1 MNDEF
6 PSGASEWPNE
16 LSRREFLR
24 LSGATLALAGVGACT
39 KQPIEKIVPFAK
51 QPPEM
56 TPGKPLHFASVTTFN
71 GYAQGIIVTSREG
84 RPIKIEGNPDHPAS
98 LGATSIWAQA
108 DLLDLYDPDR
118 AKYVMRAGEK
128 SSWNDFLRDVDL
140 ALQAQQP
147 SGGAGIRILT
157 EPFTSSSLQAQ
168 LQALLQKFPDAKV
181 HLWNPIMPD
190 ESAAV
195 YDFTQAKVIVALDS
209 DFLFMHPHALRY
221 ARDFAATRRA
231 AEGATMSR
239 LYVAEPTPT
248 ITGSNADHRIAVAA
262 GDIRAIA
269 EAINRASRVSKVV

>member
-39 KQPIEKIVPFAK
+39 KQPIEKIVPHAR

-71 GYAQGIIVTSREG
+71 GYAQGIVITIREG

-98 LGATSIWAQA
+98 LGATTIWAQA

-118 AKYVMRAGEK
+118 TKNVLRGGNK
-128 SSWNDFLRDVDL
+128 SRWEDFLRDVDL
-140 ALQAQQP
+140 ALPAQQA
-147 SGGAGIRILT
+147 SGGTGSRILT
-157 EPFTSSSLQAQ
+157 EPFTSPTLQAQ
-168 LQALLQKFPDAKV
+168 LQALFQKFPNAQL
-181 HLWNPIMPD
+181 HLWNPIAPD
-190 ESAAV
+190 ESPFV
-195 YDFTQAKVIVALDS
+195 YDFSKAKIIVALDS

-221 ARDFAATRRA
+221 ARDFASTRRA
-231 AEGATMSR
+231 GEGATMSR
-239 LYVAEPTPT
+239 RYVAEPTPT
-248 ITGSNADHRIAVAA
+248 ITGSNADHRVAVAA
-262 GDIRAIA
+262 RDIRAVAEQIA
-269 EAINRASRVSKVV
+269 RGIGSLP

>member
-51 QPPEM
+51 QPPET
-56 TPGKPLHFASVTTFN
+56 TPGKPLHFTSATTFN

-108 DLLDLYDPDR
+108 DSLDLYDPDR

-157 EPFTSSSLQAQ
+157 EPFTSPTLQAQ
-168 LQALLQKFPDAKV
+168 LQALLQKF
-181 HLWNPIMPD
+181 
-190 ESAAV
+190 
-195 YDFTQAKVIVALDS
+195 
-209 DFLFMHPHALRY
+209 
-221 ARDFAATRRA
+221 
-231 AEGATMSR
+231 
-239 LYVAEPTPT
+239 
-248 ITGSNADHRIAVAA
+248 
-262 GDIRAIA
+262 
-269 EAINRASRVSKVV
+269 